1 MGVAVGLATKG
12 LNFALEA
19 AIIKTRSDEAA
30 TTMRQGAQ
38 RLDFYEV
45 LGGADERLIGG
56 VNDLGVGMNL
66 KYECSPYKCG

>member
-30 TTMRQGAQ
+30 TTMRQDGT
-38 RLDFYEV
+38 
-45 LGGADERLIGG
+45 
-56 VNDLGVGMNL
+56 NVGPSL
-66 KYECSPYKCG
+66 VARAVHLLLPAR